1 MTDPEDGEHVSPAVT
16 RLPIVT
22 ASDGQPYMP
31 CDAVVAYLR
40 AVADSWRNLAGDPEC
55 DLETAAAA
63 IDQEADALECAAIER
78 TSRPPGLTS

>member
-1 MTDPEDGEHVSPAVT
+1 MTDDPDDERVSPAIT

-40 AVADSWRNLAGDPEC
+40 GAAYSCRNLADDPEC
-55 DLETAAAA
+55 DLRTAAAA

-78 TSRPPGLTS
+78 TRSPGP